1 MSFNKE
7 NVENIYIKRES
18 LLEFGWTG
26 AASVERHQA
35 EGPKSVMSPR
45 YCHVVDKRRN
55 HRASKQLVCTAKTS
69 PIKMGTKRGNSLS
82 ALSPRMK
89 TGFNIFSPRPHG
101 GRQSHRDEQQLIDL
115 LRKPRN
121 LTPEKTKATSL
132 GSEICSLD
140 LLISLKSP
148 RYEGQEEGA
157 RRKGREMSPLILPG
171 THGEQ
176 DHSDKLQDWSLDSAS
191 SGEPT
196 LQQFK
201 HQTGV

>member
-26 AASVERHQA
+26 AASVERQQA

-45 YCHVVDKRRN
+45 YCHVIDKRRN
-55 HRASKQLVCTAKTS
+55 HRASKQLVCTEKTN
-69 PIKMGTKRGNSLS
+69 PIKMGAKSGNSLS

-121 LTPEKTKATSL
+121 LTPEKTTTTTSY
-132 GSEICSLD
+132 GSETCSLD
-140 LLISLKSP
+140 QLISLQSP
-148 RYEGQEEGA
+148 RYKGLEEGA

-171 THGEQ
+171 TNGEQ
-176 DHSDKLQDWSLDSAS
+176 DKLQDWSLDSAS

-196 LQQFK
+196 LQQFRR
-201 HQTGV
+201 QTGV